1 MLNAHTE
8 NIDGKNVAII
18 YCRDTSG
25 CSHVRLRYNSEYING
40 HEMGIIPVLMPYY
53 TFEPQYLAHAKSI
66 VFQRPVNKIDV
77 ELLTRYK
84 ELQPKFGYKLVG
96 EFDDLIF

>member
-8 NIDGKNVAII
+8 NVDGKNIAII

-25 CSHVRLRYNSEYING
+25 CSHVRLRYNAEYING
-40 HEMGIIPVLMPYY
+40 HEIGVIPTLLPYY

-77 ELLTRYK
+77 DLLTRYK
-84 ELQPKFGYKLVG
+84 ELQPKFVYKLVG
-96 EFDDLIF
+96 